1 MLQVK
6 NLKKSFD
13 QQVIWED
20 LNCTIDV
27 GEIVSI
33 QGRSGE
39 GKTTF
44 LRCLNGLETI
54 DDGEILLDGK
64 PIANMSLGREEKL
77 GMVFQGYQLFPH
89 LTVWDNLTLA
99 PKYHNMDPVEMESRA
114 KKLLSTLD
122 LSDHAKKYPSQLS
135 GGQKQRVA
143 IARACMLNPEILCFD
158 EPTSALD
165 EATRDHI
172 MEIIKQ
178 LADSGMTILI
188 VTHDRYFAEQI
199 SDRILHIEG
208 GRFREQK
215 VS

>member
-20 LNCTIDV
+20 LNCTIDL
-27 GEIVSI
+27 GEVVSI

-54 DDGEILLDGK
+54 DSGEILMNGQPLSQ
-64 PIANMSLGREEKL
+64 MTSGREEKL

-89 LTVWDNLTLA
+89 LTVWENITLA
-99 PKYHNMDPVEMESRA
+99 PKYHKMDSEEMERRA
-114 KKLLSTLD
+114 KNLLATLD
-122 LSDHAKKYPSQLS
+122 LSEHSNKYPNQLS
-135 GGQKQRVA
+135 GGQQQRVA

-172 MEIIKQ
+172 MEIIRA
-178 LADSGMTILI
+178 LAKGGMTILI
-188 VTHDRYFAEQI
+188 VTHDRYFAEQV

>member
-6 NLKKSFD
+6 NLTKSFD

-20 LNCTIDV
+20 LNCTIDG

-54 DDGEILLDGK
+54 DGGEILMDGE
-64 PIANMSLGREEKL
+64 PIANMTTGREEKL

-89 LTVWDNLTLA
+89 LTVWDNITLA
-99 PKYHNMDPVEMESRA
+99 PKYHKMDPVEMERRA
-114 KKLLSTLD
+114 KKLLATLD
-122 LSDHAKKYPSQLS
+122 LSDHAQKYPSQLS

-172 MEIIKQ
+172 MDIIKQ

-188 VTHDRYFAEQI
+188 VTHDRYFAEKV

>member
-1 MLQVK
+1 MLQIK

-13 QQVIWED
+13 QQVIWDD
-20 LNCTIDV
+20 LTCTIDG

-54 DDGEILLDGK
+54 DDGEILMNGQPLTNLN
-64 PIANMSLGREEKL
+64 AGREEKL

-89 LTVWDNLTLA
+89 LTVWENITLA
-99 PKYHNMDPVEMESRA
+99 PKYHKMDPEEIDRRG
-114 KKLLSTLD
+114 KKLLASLD
-122 LSDHAKKYPSQLS
+122 LSDQIEKYPNQLS
-135 GGQKQRVA
+135 GGQQQRVA

-172 MEIIKQ
+172 MDIIKS
-178 LADSGMTILI
+178 LAQDGMTILI
-188 VTHDRYFAEQI
+188 VTHDRYFAEQV
-199 SDRILHIEG
+199 SDRILHIES
-208 GRFREQK
+208 GRFREQR